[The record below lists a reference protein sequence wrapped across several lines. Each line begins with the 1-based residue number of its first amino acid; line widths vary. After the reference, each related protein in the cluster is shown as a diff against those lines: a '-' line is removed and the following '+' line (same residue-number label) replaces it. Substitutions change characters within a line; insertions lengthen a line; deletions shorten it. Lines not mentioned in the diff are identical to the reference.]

1 MGIAVRVAGLT
12 LEVRMFD
19 RPARWLRP
27 LATTCL
33 FGIVLFAQPGGE
45 RLALGVGYAGTGA
58 ANSGLDHV
66 VPMFPG
72 ALDGVRQGFV
82 RIVNHSPRAG
92 EVQVEA
98 YDDDGTRF
106 GPVTLDIDA
115 DATVHFNSGDLEDG
129 NAAKGLAV
137 GTGPGVGDWWL
148 ALSSDLD
155 IEVLSYIRTPGDG
168 FLTSMHD
175 VVPPDA
181 DGDYRV
187 AIFNPGS
194 NADQVSRLRL
204 VNAGEQTAEV
214 TITGVDDRGASP
226 GSDVRVSVPAGAAR
240 TLAADEL
247 ESGAGLQGAL
257 GDGTGKWALR
267 VASDTPVLVMSL
279 LQSPTGHLTN
289 LSTAPDNVDAG
300 TRTVPLFPAASDPFG
315 RQGFV
320 RVINR
325 STEAGDVTV
334 AAFDDT
340 DRDFGSVTLSLDA
353 NATAH
358 FNSDDLEVGNAAKG
372 LSGSTGAGAGDWR
385 LELSSDLDIEVLA
398 YIRTTSDGFLTAM
411 HDTVPREGDRHRVAI
426 FNPGSN
432 ADQVSRLR
440 LVNAG
445 NDPAEVTVAGIDDRG
460 ASSSGGS
467 VAVSVPAGTSR
478 TLTAHELEAGADGFD
493 GELGNGAGK
502 WQLVVES
509 GQPVIV
515 MSLLS
520 SPTGHLTNLSTAPAA
535 NFAPAEAAAFDDRV
549 LGKRIV
555 GANPANHVD
564 LLADRRFRETE
575 DGQTYEGSYTYSRT
589 GTNAATVVLS
599 YDDGDTCTY
608 TLAFASRTGGS
619 LSFTCDDGAAGESTW
634 LLVETPP
641 VGGSADGY
649 CRPGGVVERG
659 SSCTIYETAFRFEVE
674 SDGTSCLRAGGFTSC
689 AGSAQ
694 TFRNTTIN
702 GVTITLVAQR
712 NANASW
718 TIEDVDPKP
727 AGSGTE
733 GPDLVVGSPSV
744 DDSTPLT
751 DASFTLTATV
761 RNRGSDPAPATTVR
775 YYRSG
780 NARIST
786 GDVEVGSAGTAAL
799 AAAETREHSTA
810 LTAPAEAGTY
820 YYGACVDAVD
830 SEADTGNNCSN
841 AVRVTVSAPEMLA
854 PADMAAFDDRFVG
867 KRVVG
872 DNSANYTDFVSA
884 GRFRETEGMESYDGG
899 YTYAKNG
906 ATTGTV
912 VFNYDDGDTCT
923 SRITFVSH
931 TTGSLS
937 FTCNDGNSG
946 ASSWRLTDIPG
957 TDGGGNRPLEMES
970 FDLDPDN
977 RYPRGITFANG
988 RFYVVDDHY
997 PASKVF
1003 AYQANGQRDSASD
1016 FDLDSNNG
1024 SPEGITFANDR
1035 FYVADGYPGRKV
1047 YVYHAS
1053 GQPDSA
1059 SDFDLD
1065 SENSSPEG
1073 ITFANDRFYVIDL
1086 YDGKAFAYEASGQR
1100 DSDSDF
1106 DLDTENRYPSGITF
1120 ANDTFYVIGELRG
1133 EADNKVYAYRADG
1146 ERDSASD
1153 FNLDSDN
1160 RNRSGITFAND
1171 RFYVIDD
1178 SAKKVH
1184 VIDSSAHR
1192 LPDLALTSASVS
1204 DTTPTSG
1211 ESFVF
1216 RATVRNR
1223 GTLASAA
1230 TTLRYYR
1237 SDDRAISASDTE
1249 VGTEAVAALSPAET
1263 ISGMLSLTTP
1273 STAGTYYYGACI
1285 EPVSGESDTANNCS
1299 SAVVV
1304 TVRPDLTVRSS
1315 VSETTLTVDESFVLT
1330 ATVRNRGNIASA
1342 PTTLR
1347 YYRSDDR
1354 SLSESDTALG
1364 TEAVS
1369 AIEPN
1374 QSVSRMLSLTA
1385 PETSGTYY
1393 YGACVDYMSGES
1405 NSRNNCSAV
1414 QVTVR
1419 AILPDLTVES
1429 PSVSDSTPASG
1440 DSFEFTVTVRNQGL
1454 SASTGTTIRYYRSE
1468 NRTVSSSDTEVSTAV
1483 VGALAVDESVSAT
1496 VSLPAPATEGTY
1508 YYGACVDSV
1517 SGGEIS
1523 TENNCSTA
1531 VVVFGGGP
1539 FPVYDLDISRTV
1551 LHAPG
1556 VVVLGQTEI
1565 TMTVDVTNLGPN
1577 ASRPARL
1584 RFGNTYYLT
1593 IPVLDPDETVT
1604 FERQTVGVATL
1615 GTTTYRVCIVEA
1627 PGEENTDNN
1636 CAARSVTYRLGSA
1649 APGR

>member
-1 MGIAVRVAGLT
+1 MV
-12 LEVRMFD
+12 
-19 RPARWLRP
+19 
-27 LATTCL
+27 
-33 FGIVLFAQPGGE
+33 
-45 RLALGVGYAGTGA
+45 
-58 ANSGLDHV
+58 
-66 VPMFPG
+66 
-72 ALDGVRQGFV
+72 DG
-82 RIVNHSPRAG
+82 
-92 EVQVEA
+92 
-98 YDDDGTRF
+98 
-106 GPVTLDIDA
+106 
-115 DATVHFNSGDLEDG
+115 
-129 NAAKGLAV
+129 
-137 GTGPGVGDWWL
+137 
-148 ALSSDLD
+148 
-155 IEVLSYIRTPGDG
+155 
-168 FLTSMHD
+168 
-175 VVPPDA
+175 
-181 DGDYRV
+181 
-187 AIFNPGS
+187 
-194 NADQVSRLRL
+194 
-204 VNAGEQTAEV
+204 
-214 TITGVDDRGASP
+214 
-226 GSDVRVSVPAGAAR
+226 
-240 TLAADEL
+240 
-247 ESGAGLQGAL
+247 
-257 GDGTGKWALR
+257 
-267 VASDTPVLVMSL
+267 
-279 LQSPTGHLTN
+279 
-289 LSTAPDNVDAG
+289 
-300 TRTVPLFPAASDPFG
+300 
-315 RQGFV
+315 
-320 RVINR
+320 
-325 STEAGDVTV
+325 
-334 AAFDDT
+334 
-340 DRDFGSVTLSLDA
+340 
-353 NATAH
+353 
-358 FNSDDLEVGNAAKG
+358 
-372 LSGSTGAGAGDWR
+372 
-385 LELSSDLDIEVLA
+385 
-398 YIRTTSDGFLTAM
+398 
-411 HDTVPREGDRHRVAI
+411 
-426 FNPGSN
+426 
-432 ADQVSRLR
+432 
-440 LVNAG
+440 
-445 NDPAEVTVAGIDDRG
+445 
-460 ASSSGGS
+460 
-467 VAVSVPAGTSR
+467 
-478 TLTAHELEAGADGFD
+478 
-493 GELGNGAGK
+493 
-502 WQLVVES
+502 
-509 GQPVIV
+509 
-515 MSLLS
+515 
-520 SPTGHLTNLSTAPAA
+520 
-535 NFAPAEAAAFDDRV
+535 
-549 LGKRIV
+549 
-555 GANPANHVD
+555 
-564 LLADRRFRETE
+564 
-575 DGQTYEGSYTYSRT
+575 
-589 GTNAATVVLS
+589 
-599 YDDGDTCTY
+599 
-608 TLAFASRTGGS
+608 
-619 LSFTCDDGAAGESTW
+619 
-634 LLVETPP
+634 
-641 VGGSADGY
+641 
-649 CRPGGVVERG
+649 
-659 SSCTIYETAFRFEVE
+659 
-674 SDGTSCLRAGGFTSC
+674 
-689 AGSAQ
+689 
-694 TFRNTTIN
+694 
-702 GVTITLVAQR
+702 
-712 NANASW
+712 
-718 TIEDVDPKP
+718 
-727 AGSGTE
+727 
-733 GPDLVVGSPSV
+733 
-744 DDSTPLT
+744 
-751 DASFTLTATV
+751 
-761 RNRGSDPAPATTVR
+761 
-775 YYRSG
+775 
-780 NARIST
+780 
-786 GDVEVGSAGTAAL
+786 
-799 AAAETREHSTA
+799 
-810 LTAPAEAGTY
+810 
-820 YYGACVDAVD
+820 
-830 SEADTGNNCSN
+830 EADTGNNCSS
-841 AVRVTVSAPEMLA
+841 AVRVGVSAPEMLA

-884 GRFRETEGMESYDGG
+884 GRFRETEGTESYDGG
-899 YTYAKNG
+899 YTYAKSG

-997 PASKVF
+997 PSSKVF

-1024 SPEGITFANDR
+1024 
-1035 FYVADGYPGRKV
+1035 
-1047 YVYHAS
+1047 
-1053 GQPDSA
+1053 
-1059 SDFDLD
+1059 
-1065 SENSSPEG
+1065 SPEG

-1178 SAKKVH
+1178 SAGKVH

-1249 VGTEAVAALSPAET
+1249 VGTEAVAALSPSET

-1273 STAGTYYYGACI
+1273 STAGTYYYGACV
-1285 EPVSGESDTANNCS
+1285 EPVSGESDAGNNCS

-1315 VSETTLTVDESFVLT
+1315 VSETMLTVDESFVLT

-1369 AIEPN
+1369 AIAPN

-1539 FPVYDLDISRTV
+1539 FPVYDSR
-1551 LHAPG
+1551 HI
-1556 VVVLGQTEI
+1556 E
-1565 TMTVDVTNLGPN
+1565 N
-1577 ASRPARL
+1577 RPARS
-1584 RFGNTYYLT
+1584 RRCCTGAN
-1593 IPVLDPDETVT
+1593 
-1604 FERQTVGVATL
+1604 
-1615 GTTTYRVCIVEA
+1615 
-1627 PGEENTDNN
+1627 
-1636 CAARSVTYRLGSA
+1636 
-1649 APGR
+1649 